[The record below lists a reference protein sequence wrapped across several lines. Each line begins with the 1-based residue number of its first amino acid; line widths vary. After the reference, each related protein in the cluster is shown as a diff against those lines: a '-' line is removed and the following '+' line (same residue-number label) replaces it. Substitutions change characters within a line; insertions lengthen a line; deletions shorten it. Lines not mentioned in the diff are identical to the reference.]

1 MAILKCKMCGG
12 DIIATEGHTF
22 GICDS
27 CGSTVTL
34 PNVNDHRMENL
45 FNRANHFRMISEFD
59 KAVATYEMIL
69 NEDNSNAESNA
80 SGGSLLAMTNLILSL
95 LNLFCLP

>member
-12 DIIATEGHTF
+12 DIIATEGQTF

-80 SGGSLLAMTNLILSL
+80 SGGSEPAQNFL
-95 LNLFCLP
+95 

>member
-12 DIIATEGHTF
+12 DIIATEGQTF

-69 NEDNSNAESNA
+69 NEEALFKKFCKRDFCDEVRDFKIPEPEAVA
-80 SGGSLLAMTNLILSL
+80 S
-95 LNLFCLP
+95 